1 MRAQRLDEAGSHTR
15 APSFERNRPFSF
27 QAFGA
32 LKAPFP
38 SGASFER
45 NRVFSFQACRALKE
59 TGPLLSKLT
68 AARAVRVLGVSG
80 PTARHV
86 IALLQ
91 EEGVLGEMTGRSW
104 GRIYLA
110 RPILQAI
117 EARA

>member
-1 MRAQRLDEAGSHTR
+1 
-15 APSFERNRPFSF
+15 
-27 QAFGA
+27 
-32 LKAPFP
+32 
-38 SGASFER
+38 
-45 NRVFSFQACRALKE
+45 LKE
-59 TGPLLSKLT
+59 SGGFLSKLWRSRPVNPADFHAPSAGRVVQAPGGFAAFVPAPLGRKPNALKLLDELFVNPYIT

-80 PTARHV
+80 PTARHA

-91 EEGVLGEMTGRSW
+91 AEGVLGEMTGRSW